1 MKKIIIIAAVFAAT
15 SLQAQSI
22 DTVKSAIQV
31 TPIVLNAIAKDTL
44 YQLTVNVFDLKVGDT
59 TMGCNSYVTFFDRK
73 AKSIGAI
80 NVPITAQIVNAWNSD
95 DKIIENFIL
104 TFLNLTRK

>member
-1 MKKIIIIAAVFAAT
+1 MKKILIVLCFFALKAN
-15 SLQAQSI
+15 AQSI

-31 TPIVLNAIAKDTL
+31 TPIVLNAMAKDTL

-59 TMGCNSYVTFFDRK
+59 TMGCNSYVQFFDRK